1 MLLSAGII
9 GLPNVGKST
18 LFNAITNSKV
28 EAANYPF
35 ATIEP
40 NIALVNVVDR
50 RLDNLAEIVK
60 QEKTIYTNFK
70 FVDIA
75 GLVKGAS
82 KGEGLGNK
90 FLQNIREVDA
100 ICHVVRCFSNKDITH
115 VNNIVDPITDL
126 EIINLE
132 LIYSDLELMKNRIDK
147 IRNRAKSGDK
157 NSMKEL
163 ALYES
168 LFDFLS
174 QDKLLCD
181 MEINEED
188 LPLVKTLNL
197 LTIKPVIY
205 IANIDEDDI
214 SNPES
219 NLNYQNLKSHLKNK
233 TIIPICSKMEHEISL
248 LPEEEKKTFLEEFN
262 LKDSGLNEIV
272 RSAYSILN
280 LGTFFTVGKIEVRG
294 WPFYISDFAPK
305 CASVIH
311 TDFEKLFIRAEI
323 IKYDDMITY
332 KDENKIRELGKAKIV
347 GKTYQI
353 EDGDICHFKINK

>member
-1 MLLSAGII
+1 MILSAGII

-40 NIALVNVVDR
+40 NVALVNVKDN
-50 RLDNLAEIVK
+50 RLDEISKIVNPK
-60 QEKTIYTNFK
+60 KTIYTTFR

-90 FLQNIREVDA
+90 FLQNIKEVDA
-100 ICHVVRCFSNKDITH
+100 ICHVIRCFDNKDITH

-132 LIYSDLELMKNRIDK
+132 LIYSDLEIVKNRIDK
-147 IRNRAKSGDK
+147 IKNKAKSGDK
-157 NSMKEL
+157 EVMKEL
-163 ALYES
+163 NFLEGIFS
-168 LFDFLS
+168 FLS
-174 QDKLLCD
+174 NDKLLSEMD
-181 MEINEED
+181 IDEEN
-188 LPLVKTLNL
+188 LFLIKSLNL

-205 IANIDEDDI
+205 IANIDENYI
-214 SNPES
+214 SNPLENNHFQTLS
-219 NLNYQNLKSHLKNK
+219 KHLNGKK
-233 TIIPICSKMEHEISL
+233 IIPICSKMEFEISL
-248 LPEEEKKTFLEEFN
+248 LEENEKDDFLKEFN

-280 LGTFFTVGKIEVRG
+280 LGTFFTMGKEEVRG
-294 WPFYISDFAPK
+294 WPFYISDLAPK

-323 IKYDDMITY
+323 IKYDDMISY
-332 KDENKIRELGKAKIV
+332 KDENKIKELGKAKIV
-347 GKTYQI
+347 GKNYEIQ
-353 EDGDICHFKINK
+353 DGDICHFKINK